1 MKPVTLSCRFKKDI
15 WIKIVENRMLWKARK
30 KLKLLDRSNAIEI
43 LTKIL
48 YGLFSRFFLPFTENS
63 MKRVTISCPFKE
75 GIWIKFVENRKIWK
89 ERKKLKYFDRS
100 NANEMMTK
108 NLYERCSSYF
118 LPFTEN
124 SMKRVTFSCPFKE
137 GIWKKLV
144 GNRRIWNE
152 RKKLK

>member
-1 MKPVTLSCRFKKDI
+1 MLGTEGSEMNARNWSNLTVAMQLKWRRKTCTKGFQVFSPFAENSMKPVTLSFRLKKGI
-15 WIKIVENRMLWKARK
+15 WIKI
-30 KLKLLDRSNAIEI
+30 
-43 LTKIL
+43 
-48 YGLFSRFFLPFTENS
+48 
-63 MKRVTISCPFKE
+63 
-75 GIWIKFVENRKIWK
+75 VENRKIWK
-89 ERKKLKYFDRS
+89 EREKLKYFDRS
-100 NANEMMTK
+100 NAKEMMTK
-108 NLYERCSSYF
+108 NLYERCLSYF